1 MSGDKPDA
9 AVLDE
14 TSDIPLLDGAG
25 EYDGA
30 TQDLFEMQTADN
42 YIALDDFDFDTDDE
56 HEDDLSKDQE
66 ELNIL
71 KQSLSKSGYNT
82 EELDYEQLLTLQSR
96 EEAIKDEQYMTGFTD
111 AFHGYFENLRVSL
124 AVSKATLASKATTRS
139 FASQMTLD
147 IAASPFDEA
156 DTGIIVQV
164 VRRLLDSIPIEKYR
178 DELTVNA
185 VIGALLDL
193 GEDVFSRLDV
203 SKLYTFL
210 PGLIE
215 SAISRVERFCVGL
228 KSHEIRRQ
236 KSSDF
241 LLEDE
246 RHHNDLLTADLKIIK
261 RVNKISSDHYQ
272 CFCENC
278 QKFFDV
284 KQHFVSYLIYVTEKS
299 TDNYQT
305 FSGNSKYV
313 ANIFPQV
320 EVCPE
325 CNQGYVLYLGEY
337 LTYAN
342 LIQSELNSVLGDIS
356 TYLYSISTGTAF
368 TRIEPPVSVLEKVA
382 PYLINSTGMKLP
394 VDTNEKVIIT
404 QETSMNSVE
413 YANAIQSFYSM
424 LSGIEGIQVDSAAAT
439 VTNLFDDT
447 DFDFSDDTEFSGLNN
462 SNELEYKYAA
472 GYISTALSRDY
483 IELHNRALC
492 SIVAKIEE
500 SDLVSSIIDCS
511 SIWYWQNILKLLE
524 EVKNEASLTPEL
536 RNALTDVRQLMKKEG
551 ISFTLDGIME
561 YRNKIREKL
570 STMRE
575 TRDTIM
581 QHFYSSEDALS
592 RLSIGNHR
600 QLPVCNLFS
609 YCSNAKEYVFWDRIA
624 DRMIIQE
631 LSEEFYDHLIKNGA
645 FNSKTRLKL
654 CSDDNELRDLMN
666 SFLDKLDVIGF
677 LPIDYSES
685 IKSRASH
692 VSLHCITNLSE
703 MAYHFKNENYYKF
716 IKCARNL
723 IAPESL
729 VSDRLNQQLRQL
741 KLQADSVNIAADVS
755 QEEYFLQDFSVDE
768 LHSATAECRRLLQ
781 GIRFGRFV
789 PKRLTEESLV
799 DYLRRYSKAIH
810 DNVFD
815 TEECYD
821 YSEKFKEF
829 EKYYIDIL
837 LCDVIGQATCVN
849 YAVSAMTRDIIEGFV
864 KYSDRYSMIDALHL
878 NEIVYNQCMQNV
890 NDVSKD
896 KMVADGFEE
905 YYRVV
910 TENYTTIAKNFFEP
924 YNVGLTSMHTS
935 INRPIA
941 ALQSE
946 LDINR
951 LINQLVTADA
961 ATIIKLEKK
970 TDPTV
975 EDTLDTVDTR
985 GIIEEVTNE
994 IEFILGRTI

>member
-1 MSGDKPDA
+1 M
-9 AVLDE
+9 
-14 TSDIPLLDGAG
+14 
-25 EYDGA
+25 
-30 TQDLFEMQTADN
+30 
-42 YIALDDFDFDTDDE
+42 
-56 HEDDLSKDQE
+56 
-66 ELNIL
+66 
-71 KQSLSKSGYNT
+71 
-82 EELDYEQLLTLQSR
+82 
-96 EEAIKDEQYMTGFTD
+96 
-111 AFHGYFENLRVSL
+111 
-124 AVSKATLASKATTRS
+124 
-139 FASQMTLD
+139 
-147 IAASPFDEA
+147 
-156 DTGIIVQV
+156 
-164 VRRLLDSIPIEKYR
+164 
-178 DELTVNA
+178 
-185 VIGALLDL
+185 
-193 GEDVFSRLDV
+193 
-203 SKLYTFL
+203 
-210 PGLIE
+210 
-215 SAISRVERFCVGL
+215 
-228 KSHEIRRQ
+228 
-236 KSSDF
+236 
-241 LLEDE
+241 
-246 RHHNDLLTADLKIIK
+246 
-261 RVNKISSDHYQ
+261 
-272 CFCENC
+272 
-278 QKFFDV
+278 
-284 KQHFVSYLIYVTEKS
+284 
-299 TDNYQT
+299 
-305 FSGNSKYV
+305 
-313 ANIFPQV
+313 
-320 EVCPE
+320 
-325 CNQGYVLYLGEY
+325 
-337 LTYAN
+337 
-342 LIQSELNSVLGDIS
+342 
-356 TYLYSISTGTAF
+356 
-368 TRIEPPVSVLEKVA
+368 
-382 PYLINSTGMKLP
+382 
-394 VDTNEKVIIT
+394 
-404 QETSMNSVE
+404 
-413 YANAIQSFYSM
+413 
-424 LSGIEGIQVDSAAAT
+424 
-439 VTNLFDDT
+439 
-447 DFDFSDDTEFSGLNN
+447 
-462 SNELEYKYAA
+462 
-472 GYISTALSRDY
+472 
-483 IELHNRALC
+483 
-492 SIVAKIEE
+492 
-500 SDLVSSIIDCS
+500 
-511 SIWYWQNILKLLE
+511 
-524 EVKNEASLTPEL
+524 
-536 RNALTDVRQLMKKEG
+536 
-551 ISFTLDGIME
+551 
-561 YRNKIREKL
+561 
-570 STMRE
+570 
-575 TRDTIM
+575 
-581 QHFYSSEDALS
+581 
-592 RLSIGNHR
+592 
-600 QLPVCNLFS
+600 
-609 YCSNAKEYVFWDRIA
+609 
-624 DRMIIQE
+624 
-631 LSEEFYDHLIKNGA
+631 IKNGA

>member
-1 MSGDKPDA
+1 MAFDS
-9 AVLDE
+9 
-14 TSDIPLLDGAG
+14 IPLLDETG
-25 EYDGA
+25 EYDTA
-30 TQDLFEMQTADN
+30 QQSLFETQDADT
-42 YIALDDFDFDTDDE
+42 YIALDDFDFDADSEVDE
-56 HEDDLSKDQE
+56 DLSKDQE
-66 ELNIL
+66 ELIAL
-71 KQSLSKSGYNT
+71 KQSLSESGYNT
-82 EELDYEQLLTLQSR
+82 EDLDYEQLLTLQSR
-96 EEAIKDEQYMTGFTD
+96 EDAIKDEQYMVGFTE

-124 AVSKATLASKATTRS
+124 AASKATLANKVATKS
-139 FASQMTLD
+139 FTSQMTLD
-147 IAASPFDEA
+147 ITASPFDET
-156 DTGIIVQV
+156 DTGLIVQV

-246 RHHNDLLTADLKIIK
+246 KHHNDLLTDNLKIIK
-261 RVNKISSDHYQ
+261 RVNKINSDHFQ

-305 FSGNSKYV
+305 FSSNSKYV

-356 TYLYSISTGTAF
+356 TYLYNISTGTAF
-368 TRIEPPVSVLEKVA
+368 TRIEPPISVIERVA
-382 PYLINSTGMKLP
+382 PYLINSTDMQEP
-394 VDTNEKVIIT
+394 VDAGEKVSDVQGVAID
-404 QETSMNSVE
+404 SVE
-413 YANAIQSFYSM
+413 YNNAIQSFYSM
-424 LSGIEGIQVDSAAAT
+424 LLGIEGTQMNNATSDIVASFDS
-439 VTNLFDDT
+439 D
-447 DFDFSDDTEFSGLNN
+447 DFDFNDSAESAWLSN
-462 SNELEYKYAA
+462 SSESEYKYVA
-472 GYISTALSRDY
+472 GYMATALSRNY

-492 SIVAKIEE
+492 SIVAKLEE
-500 SDLVSSIIDCS
+500 SDLVSSVIDCS
-511 SIWYWQNILKLLE
+511 VIWYWQNVLKLLE

-536 RNALTDVRQLMKKEG
+536 RNALSDVKQMMEKENIPFTLEG
-551 ISFTLDGIME
+551 IAG
-561 YRNKIREKL
+561 YRNMVKEKISL
-570 STMRE
+570 MR
-575 TRDTIM
+575 TNRSSVM
-581 QHFYSSEDALS
+581 QYFYASEEALS
-592 RLSIGNHR
+592 RITIGNHR

-609 YCSNAKEYVFWDRIA
+609 YCSNAKEYIFWDRIA

-631 LSEEFYDHLIKNGA
+631 LSEEFYDYLIKNGA

-654 CSDDNELRDLMN
+654 CSDDNELRDLMD
-666 SFLDKLDVIGF
+666 SFLDKLEVVRF
-677 LPIDYSES
+677 LPIDYREN
-685 IKSRASH
+685 IKNRASH
-692 VSLHCITNLSE
+692 VSLRCITNLSE

-723 IAPESL
+723 ADPETL
-729 VSDRLNQQLRQL
+729 VSDHLNQQLKQL
-741 KLQADSVNIAADVS
+741 KQQADAVDIADDIS
-755 QEEYFLQDFSVDE
+755 QEEYFLRDFSTDE
-768 LHSATAECRRLLQ
+768 IHAATAECRRLLQ
-781 GIRFGRFV
+781 GIRFGRFI
-789 PKRLTEESLV
+789 PKRKSGESLA
-799 DYLRRYSKAIH
+799 DYLQRYSDAIH
-810 DNVFD
+810 DNVFGTD
-815 TEECYD
+815 ECYD
-821 YSEKFKEF
+821 YSEKFKDF

-837 LCDVIGQATCVN
+837 LCDVVGQTPCVN
-849 YAVSAMTRDIIEGFV
+849 YAVSAMTRDIIEGFI

-878 NEIVYNQCMQNV
+878 NEIVYNQCIQNV

-896 KMVADGFEE
+896 KLVAEGFGE

-924 YNVGLTSMHTS
+924 YGASLSSMHTD
-935 INRPIA
+935 INKPIA
-941 ALQSE
+941 ALQTD

-951 LINQLVTADA
+951 LINQLITADA
-961 ATIIKLEKK
+961 ATIVRLEKRN
-970 TDPTV
+970 DPTM
-975 EDTLDTVDTR
+975 DDSIDAVDTR
-985 GIIEEVTNE
+985 GVIEEIINE